1 MAKEKAP
8 ERCPHRWCPFC
19 GLYEVG
25 TDVGDGLTGLIPGE
39 FRHHLS
45 TAQRETLLAFRSILD
60 RWIAGAEEKAGTRR
74 RPQKVKVE

>member
-1 MAKEKAP
+1 M
-8 ERCPHRWCPFC
+8 
-19 GLYEVG
+19 
-25 TDVGDGLTGLIPGE
+25 GDGLKGLLPGE

-60 RWIAGAEEKAGTRR
+60 RWIGAVEEKAGTRR

>member
-1 MAKEKAP
+1 M
-8 ERCPHRWCPFC
+8 
-19 GLYEVG
+19 
-25 TDVGDGLTGLIPGE
+25 GDGLTGLIPGE